1 MNKTNSRQIIYFR
14 IYLFEFFGIN
24 QKIQEEKMKKIKIPK
39 ELENGILEK
48 FDSLEKERQEKARKE
63 EAALLKKLNIP
74 YGLVDDSG
82 S

>member
-1 MNKTNSRQIIYFR
+1 
-14 IYLFEFFGIN
+14 
-24 QKIQEEKMKKIKIPK
+24 MKKIKIPK